1 MYKNIRL
8 IYTII
13 VGTFSIVLFIYGF
26 FPIVHYDSTIASI
39 NDIPQFIDNERI
51 ETNTLYKPLVNKL
64 IIMVID
70 AFRWDFIS
78 DSVGKSAMVITN
90 KLIENSI
97 ACLLQAKVE
106 PPTVTMPR
114 IKAMTTGR
122 VPTFVDM
129 VLNLGSQPILSDNIL
144 LQAKTY
150 GHDLIFYGDDTWLKL
165 FPTIF
170 KRSDGT
176 TSFFVTDFTEVDN
189 NVTRHIDNELH
200 NTDWSIMILHYLGLD
215 HIGHV
220 NGPFSPLIKSKL
232 TEMDNIIAQINSKI
246 LHWVSRQKC
255 VDRIRF
261 FELLQDFMFY
271 QNENGNPTLFII
283 CGDHGMKDSGGHG
296 GATFQETT
304 VPVIAIGANCS
315 KSYSQ
320 PKKISQ
326 LDMAATLSVML
337 GLPIPYSNFGSI
349 ALDLLDNLPISRK
362 LFALYYN
369 AKQVHTQFKELTDY
383 NIEYAHHK
391 YMDAVKLHLNWLK
404 SSNNSYE
411 TGYHVIAAYRSA
423 LNEMKEILVK
433 NMSKNDTYL
442 MITAMFFLYH
452 VLWMLLHEQYSS
464 SVIFQKV
471 LKLFAIHLF
480 LLIILISF
488 WNIETLN
495 LSLFNN
501 RTNCIFILS
510 IIGLLFLNC
519 YFLAKIK
526 YHHFI
531 LTKLGNYNTFEWIFI
546 SEILIHS
553 ISLSSS
559 SFVEEE
565 HQTWYFFWVSFLV
578 LLLYKNSKILK
589 MEFLKIRVDST
600 QYLISIEIL
609 LLLIGH
615 RICRMLNSTGNKY
628 HDLPDITGYLLKE
641 ESKISMT
648 IFVIIALTLLIWIDF
663 VHKKSIYRWC
673 SLVLNI
679 GLSLCIYLRHMNNQ
693 TILPIPLYSPS
704 KDGKEVFMFWNLFTI
719 FCIYSMYRLLLVTR
733 RNKNNFLNYAIFF
746 LVQAWIM
753 VSALLHQPYNLIL
766 LPLQLIVISII
777 NSILK
782 HNNMGKMNIFVN
794 AWIGNV
800 FYFYQ
805 GNSNS
810 LADIDIAAG
819 YVGLQSYRPFIIGTF
834 LIVNTYSAPVLAYL
848 LNIYHRTLSYK
859 SAYNLH
865 YILLFDSRIYMIW
878 KLIPVTI
885 YTFIMTMQKH
895 HLFIWSVFAPKLLY
909 ESMYLGVMS
918 SIVLFLQ
925 TIILIQYIINKYMK

>member
-1 MYKNIRL
+1 MSGVSQYASRGGDVTSHLSL
-8 IYTII
+8 IYSII
-13 VGTFSIVLFIYGF
+13 VGTFSVVLFIYGF
-26 FPIVHYDSTIASI
+26 FPIIHYDNTIASI
-39 NDIPQFIDNERI
+39 NNIPQFIDNEKI

-70 AFRWDFIS
+70 AFRWDFVS
-78 DSVGKSAMVITN
+78 DSIGKSAMPITN
-90 KLIENSI
+90 KLIENSL

-129 VLNLGSQPILSDNIL
+129 VLNFGSQPILSDNIL

-150 GHDLIFYGDDTWLKL
+150 GHDIIFYGDDTWLKL
-165 FPTIF
+165 FPTMF

-176 TSFFVTDFTEVDN
+176 TSFFVSDFTEVDN

-200 NTDWSIMILHYLGLD
+200 NNDWSIMILHYLGLD

-220 NGPFSPLIKSKL
+220 NGPFSPLIKPKL
-232 TEMDNIIAQINSKI
+232 TEMDNIIGQIYSKMLYWNEIGNS
-246 LHWVSRQKC
+246 
-255 VDRIRF
+255 
-261 FELLQDFMFY
+261 
-271 QNENGNPTLFII
+271 TLFII

-304 VPVIAIGANCS
+304 VPIIAIGANCS

-320 PKKISQ
+320 PKKIAQ

-349 ALDLLDNLPISRK
+349 ALELLDNLPISRK

-369 AKQVHTQFKELTDY
+369 AKQVHTQFKKLTDY
-383 NIEYAHHK
+383 NFQYAHHK
-391 YMDAVKLHLNWLK
+391 YMDAIKLHLNWMK
-404 SSNNSYE
+404 SPNNPYE
-411 TGYHVIAAYRSA
+411 TEYHIIAAYRSA

-433 NMSKNDTYL
+433 NMLKNDTYL
-442 MITAMFFLYH
+442 MITAMFFLCH
-452 VLWMLLHEQYSS
+452 VLWILLHEQYYSS
-464 SVIFQKV
+464 AIFQKV

-488 WNIETLN
+488 CSIETL
-495 LSLFNN
+495 SLALFDN
-501 RTNCIFILS
+501 RTNF
-510 IIGLLFLNC
+510 
-519 YFLAKIK
+519 K
-526 YHHFI
+526 YHNVI
-531 LTKLGNYNTFEWIFI
+531 LTKLKNYNTFEWIFI
-546 SEILIHS
+546 SGTLIHS
-553 ISLSSS
+553 TSLISS

-565 HQTWYFFWVSFLV
+565 HQTWYFFWVSFLT
-578 LLLYKNSKILK
+578 LLLYKNSKIFT
-589 MEFLKIRVDST
+589 MELLKIRIDST

-628 HDLPDITGYLLKE
+628 NHLPDIAGYLLKE
-641 ESKISMT
+641 ESKISIT
-648 IFVIIALTLLIWIDF
+648 ILVIIALTLLICINF
-663 VHKKSIYRWC
+663 VTEKSIYRWY
-673 SLVLNI
+673 SLFLNI
-679 GLSLCIYLRHMNNQ
+679 GLSLCIYLRHINNQ
-693 TILPIPLYSPS
+693 TILPISLYSPS
-704 KDGKEVFMFWNLFTI
+704 KDGKEVLIFWNLFII
-719 FCIYSMYRLLLVTR
+719 FCIYSMYRLFLITK
-733 RNKNNFLNYAIFF
+733 RNKNNFLNYAILFF
-746 LVQAWIM
+746 VQAWIM

-766 LPLQLIVISII
+766 LPLQLLVTSII

-782 HNNMGKMNIFVN
+782 YNNMEKMNIFVN

-810 LADIDIAAG
+810 LADIDISAG
-819 YVGLQSYRPFIIGTF
+819 YVGLQSYRPFIIGMF
-834 LIVNTYSAPVLAYL
+834 LIVNTYSAPVLAYF
-848 LNIYHRTLSYK
+848 LNMYHRTLSYK
-859 SAYNLH
+859 SAQILH
-865 YILLFDSRIYMIW
+865 YILLFDNRIYMIW
-878 KLIPVTI
+878 KLIPVII
-885 YTFIMTMQKH
+885 YTFVMTIHKH

-918 SIVLFLQ
+918 CTVLFLQ
-925 TIILIQYIINKYMK
+925 TIILIQHIINKYMK